1 VKRFLSRGATALA
14 LFAVAGAVASCG
26 LPRSGPNKSE
36 IFKGS
41 VLRQGDAFI
50 VTVNSRVTR
59 ATSVQPSL
67 GFDSSFKS
75 AGIIGSDVI
84 APGDKLGLTVFENV
98 KDDPLLGNTGQ
109 RVSQLTE
116 LEVDGQGNIFVPY
129 AGKIKAAGQSPNS
142 LRDIVTSKLD
152 AQTPDPQVLV
162 QRLAGDGATVTVAGF
177 AGAQGILPI
186 ERPTRTLAA
195 MLARAGGVSIP
206 PETAII
212 RVTRAGKTGQVWLQ
226 DLYSNPAMDIALR
239 PGDNVIVEK
248 DSRKFTALGATGSQS
263 LVKFE
268 SQTLSAIEAIATVGG
283 LSTASADPTG
293 VFVFRN
299 EPAEIANAVLG
310 RNDLQGDQR
319 FVYVLDL
326 TQPTGMF
333 EARDFLIRDGD
344 TVYVTEAPFV
354 QWTKT
359 LSAIT
364 GTTSAATNLATTA
377 AQ

>member
-1 VKRFLSRGATALA
+1 MKRFLSTGATTLA
-14 LFAVAGAVASCG
+14 LLTVVCAVASCG

-41 VLRQGDAFI
+41 VLQQGDAFI

-67 GFDSSFKS
+67 GFDATFKS
-75 AGIIGSDVI
+75 AGVIGSDVI

-116 LEVDGQGNIFVPY
+116 LEVDGQGNIFIPY
-129 AGKIKAAGQSPNS
+129 AGKIKAAGQSPDS
-142 LRDIVTSKLD
+142 LRNIVTGKLD

-177 AGAQGILPI
+177 AGAQGVLPI
-186 ERPTRTLAA
+186 ERPTRTLAS

-239 PGDNVIVEK
+239 PGDSIVVEK

-283 LSTASADPTG
+283 LNTSSADPTG

-364 GTTSAATNLATTA
+364 GTTAAASNLATTA

>member
-1 VKRFLSRGATALA
+1 MKRFLSTGATTLA
-14 LFAVAGAVASCG
+14 LLTVVFAVASCG

-67 GFDSSFKS
+67 GFEGTFKS
-75 AGIIGSDVI
+75 AGVIGSDVI
-84 APGDKLGLTVFENV
+84 AAGDKLGLTVFENV

-129 AGKIKAAGQSPNS
+129 AGKIKAAGQSPDS
-142 LRDIVTSKLD
+142 LRAIVTGKLD
-152 AQTPDPQVLV
+152 TQTPDPQVLV

-177 AGAQGILPI
+177 AGAQGVLPI
-186 ERPTRTLAA
+186 ERPTRTLAS

-239 PGDNVIVEK
+239 PGDNIVVEK

-283 LSTASADPTG
+283 LSTSSADPTG